1 AGTPAAADT
10 CPAGGDP
17 TYGPS
22 EMPYRQLDLRP
33 LADAGYDASGVRIAI
48 LDGGF
53 ATTDP
58 AFAGATVTAQ
68 HDFVFGDSVVRD
80 QPNDQ
85 PGAQAHGTAVWSLM
99 AGRAPARLPG
109 GAPGASY
116 LPAKTED
123 VRSDT
128 PAGDD
133 KYVHA
138 LE

>member
-1 AGTPAAADT
+1 
-10 CPAGGDP
+10 
-17 TYGPS
+17 
-22 EMPYRQLDLRP
+22 MPYRQLDLRP

-99 AGRAPARLPG
+99 AGGGPPPPGGGAPG
-109 GAPGASY
+109 GAPP
-116 LPAKTED
+116 PAPTPG
-123 VRSDT
+123 VRSAT
-128 PAGDD
+128 PGAGGE
-133 KYVHA
+133 YVPA
-138 LE
+138 PEGAGFN